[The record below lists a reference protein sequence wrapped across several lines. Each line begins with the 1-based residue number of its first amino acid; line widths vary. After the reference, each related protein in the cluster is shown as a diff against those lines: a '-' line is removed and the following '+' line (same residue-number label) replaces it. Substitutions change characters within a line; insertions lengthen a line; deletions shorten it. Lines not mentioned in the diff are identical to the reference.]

1 MSDIFFSCA
10 IQKTTVI
17 VIDCGGFFVPENR
30 CGWRL
35 PDSFR
40 FAALRTF
47 AFGCLVADSREKA
60 NHVVRRIGQQ
70 NRDPMELVHVVCGVN
85 PLCLAE
91 RAEHFDRQLQ
101 IDDLDCFVAVEP
113 EFPS

>member
-1 MSDIFFSCA
+1 M
-10 IQKTTVI
+10 V
-17 VIDCGGFFVPENR
+17 FVPENR

-40 FAALRTF
+40 SAALRTF

-70 NRDPMELVHVVCGVN
+70 NRDPMELVHTIGGINTVCRSKG
-85 PLCLAE
+85 
-91 RAEHFDRQLQ
+91 AEHLGRQLQ
-101 IDDLDCFVAVEP
+101 IDNVDDLVAVKTELA
-113 EFPS
+113 S